1 MDHSLEARSAL
12 EDLQRQFQ
20 AFKSGHEEELRQ
32 IKSRGSADVLT
43 REKVER
49 MNSVIDAL
57 QEKVTRQ
64 TLASKRSAKG
74 YDTAHAPYDPAADDH
89 AKAFSSFLRKGQD
102 ADLIALERK
111 AMTVGSDPEGGYLVP
126 SDLSERII
134 TRQREI
140 TPMRQLAT
148 VMEVST
154 DALEMLSDRNE
165 AEANWVAET
174 DSRIETATPALGK
187 VRIPVHELSA
197 QPKASQ
203 KLLDDGQI
211 NVEEWLAGKVADR
224 FSRREGDAFI
234 NGDGVTSPRGLLS
247 YTATTDDDD
256 LRSWGNFQY
265 IASGADGAFSATNPA
280 DRLLDLVYKLKAPYL
295 PKAGWMM
302 PRSVSAAIRKI
313 KGGDGNYVWQ
323 VSLQNGQPPTLL
335 GFPVTFCEDMPAM
348 GSGTFSLAFGD
359 FAEAYT
365 IVDRTG
371 IRILRDPYTDKPNV
385 KFYTTKR
392 VGGDVVNFD
401 AVKLLKFSAS

>member
-1 MDHSLEARSAL
+1 MDYTVEARSAL
-12 EDLQRQFQ
+12 EDLKRQFQ
-20 AFKSGHEEELRQ
+20 AFKVGHEEELRQ
-32 IKSRGSADVLT
+32 IKSCGSADVVT
-43 REKVER
+43 REKVDR
-49 MNSVIDAL
+49 MNAVIDAL

-64 TLASKRSAKG
+64 SLAAKRSAKG
-74 YDTAHAPYDPAADDH
+74 YDVARAAYDPAADDH

-102 ADLIALERK
+102 AELIALERK
-111 AMTVGSDPEGGYLVP
+111 AMSVGSDADGGYLVP
-126 SDLSERII
+126 SDLSERIVI
-134 TRQREI
+134 RQREL

-148 VMEVST
+148 VMEISN

-165 AEANWVAET
+165 AEASWVAET
-174 DSRIETATPALGK
+174 ASRVETATPALAK

-224 FSRREGDAFI
+224 FSRRESDAFI
-234 NGDGVTSPRGLLS
+234 NGDGVLCPRGLLT
-247 YTATTDDDD
+247 YTATAEDDGT
-256 LRSWGNFQY
+256 RAWGVLQY
-265 IASGADGAFSATNPA
+265 IASGAAGGFAASNPA
-280 DRLLDLVYKLKAPYL
+280 DKLLDMVYKLKAPYL
-295 PKAGWMM
+295 PKASWMM

-313 KGGDGNYVWQ
+313 KGSDGHYLWQ

-335 GFPVTFCEDMPAM
+335 GFPVVFSEDMPAVAAD
-348 GSGTFSLAFGD
+348 SFSLAFGD

-365 IVDRTG
+365 IVDRAG

-401 AVKLLKFSAS
+401 AVKLMKFATA